1 MTSPRPAPPGL
12 EPAALAHL
20 LLGVLTLGLLPACA
34 AAPGTTPLPEGPRAV
49 LVLHGGA
56 GTIDRAAMTPELEQA
71 YREALEGAL
80 RAGHAVL
87 SGGGLA
93 MDAVEATLLP
103 LEDSPLFNAGHG
115 AVLTADR
122 VCELDASVMDGA
134 TGLAGAVA
142 GVRTVRHPI
151 RAARAVLEHSEHVL
165 LAGAGADAFARE
177 QGLEQVDNA
186 WFQTERRRQQ
196 LEQALADDKFG
207 TVGCVALDQE
217 GHLAAGTT
225 TGGMTAKR
233 YGRVGDSPIIGAGTW
248 AEDGVCGVS
257 ATGWGEFFIRG
268 AVASTVA
275 ARMKFGGAPLA
286 EAAHA
291 TIHGDLTSRGGTGGI
306 VALDAEGR
314 VAAPFNT
321 PGMYRGWITAEGEV
335 TVRIWTDR

>member
-1 MTSPRPAPPGL
+1 MTSPRSVLLAPTL
-12 EPAALAHL
+12 LAPT
-20 LLGVLTLGLLPACA
+20 LLGLLALGLLPACA
-34 AAPGTTPLPEGPRAV
+34 TAPEEARPPEGPRAV

-56 GTIDRAAMTPELEQA
+56 GTIDRDAMTPELEAA
-71 YREALEGAL
+71 YRAALEEAL

-87 SGGGLA
+87 SRGARAL
-93 MDAVEATLLP
+93 DAVEAALLP

-151 RAARAVLEHSEHVL
+151 RAARAVMEHSEHVL
-165 LAGAGADAFARE
+165 LAGAGADAFAQE

-207 TVGCVALDQE
+207 TVGCVALDQG

-275 ARMKFGGAPLA
+275 ARMRFGGASLA

-306 VALDAEGR
+306 VALDADGR

-321 PGMYRGWITAEGEV
+321 PGMYRGWITAEGEA
-335 TVRIWTDR
+335 TVMIWTDR

>member
-1 MTSPRPAPPGL
+1 MTSPRSVLLAPT
-12 EPAALAHL
+12 
-20 LLGVLTLGLLPACA
+20 LLGLLALGLLPACA
-34 AAPGTTPLPEGPRAV
+34 TAPEAARPPEGPRAV

-56 GTIDRAAMTPELEQA
+56 GTIDRDAMTPELEAA
-71 YREALEGAL
+71 YRAALEEAL

-87 SGGGLA
+87 SRGGRAL
-93 MDAVEATLLP
+93 DAVEAALLP

-151 RAARAVLEHSEHVL
+151 RAARAVMEHSEHVL

-275 ARMKFGGAPLA
+275 ARMRFGGASLA

-306 VALDAEGR
+306 VALDADGR

-321 PGMYRGWITAEGEV
+321 PGMYRGWITAEGEA
-335 TVRIWTDR
+335 TVMIWTDR